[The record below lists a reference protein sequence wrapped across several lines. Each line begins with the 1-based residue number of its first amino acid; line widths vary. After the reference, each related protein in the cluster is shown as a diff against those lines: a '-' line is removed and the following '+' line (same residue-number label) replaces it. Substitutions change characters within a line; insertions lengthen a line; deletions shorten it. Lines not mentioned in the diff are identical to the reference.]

1 MSNQVFVD
9 SDGKYCLRD
18 QLFRIIPNVG
28 DSIAL
33 VMLEFVGGG
42 KVLLSAPLANA
53 PDSQTAQRWSR
64 EIVTGIMASEATV
77 FDSPRFV
84 HLVGQL
90 S

>member
-9 SDGKYCLRD
+9 SAGKYCLRD
-18 QLFRIIPNVG
+18 QLFRIIPNVS
-28 DSIAL
+28 DTLVL

-42 KVLLSAPLANA
+42 KVVLSAPLANA